1 MDLQLTKDEQRDDAR
16 NNGFFLLRVDKETGK
31 FYLLVSDFFVGMEY
45 TACFD
50 TELDLYKHAGVVLH
64 RCGGD
69 HRLIS
74 ALYGHYP
81 DGVSVTPRIDRVLYA
96 NWLQEN
102 GTPLSLNEKVQ
113 KIRDGMVESI
123 QQAKEE

>member
-1 MDLQLTKDEQRDDAR
+1 
-16 NNGFFLLRVDKETGK
+16 
-31 FYLLVSDFFVGMEY
+31 
-45 TACFD
+45 
-50 TELDLYKHAGVVLH
+50 
-64 RCGGD
+64 
-69 HRLIS
+69 
-74 ALYGHYP
+74 
-81 DGVSVTPRIDRVLYA
+81 LYA